1 MWAGFLDICYAFK
14 GKYSK
19 ISVKD
24 ILKDIVSV
32 FLMATGGALVN
43 ARLVLPR
50 REPPIGVLA
59 KLFCHWASSHCNT
72 TPVQGAHG
80 SLFLADG
87 NMASPSGYE
96 AMAAHLPTQ
105 RCLLG
110 RACWDIV
117 GSPGTKPW

>member
-24 ILKDIVSV
+24 ILKGYCFSV
-32 FLMATGGALVN
+32 PHGDRQGTGKCP
-43 ARLVLPR
+43 LVLPR
-50 REPPIGVLA
+50 REPPIGALA

-72 TPVQGAHG
+72 TPVQGVHS

-87 NMASPSGYE
+87 NTASPSGYE
-96 AMAAHLPTQ
+96 AMAAHLSHPA
-105 RCLLG
+105 L
-110 RACWDIV
+110 AFWAVHV
-117 GSPGTKPW
+117 GT